1 MVYMSKYSIYVLRLD
16 LRWLTLSNREK
27 VNYIFVILDE
37 IYNFVDNNFFI

>member
-1 MVYMSKYSIYVLRLD
+1 MSKYSIYVLRLD
-16 LRWLTLSNREK
+16 LRWLTLLNREK